1 MTLYLIGIGLNDE
14 KDISVR
20 GLEIVR
26 NCDAVY
32 LENYSSLL
40 CNTSVNEMERFYGC
54 GKKIIPADR
63 KLVEQS
69 EEILA
74 AAAIPNK
81 NVALLVI
88 GDSWG
93 ATTHIDMMLRCRQ
106 KNIPFRVVNNA
117 SIITAVGITGLQIYK
132 FGKTTSVPYP
142 DKNFRPETSYEVI
155 NQNKLLGL
163 HTLLL
168 LDIRPDLGKFMTV
181 AEAIDVLLQI
191 ESKRRQKVFTEK
203 TFCVGCARIG
213 SDDFVVKAGAASDLK
228 NFNFGK
234 QPHCLIVPGELH
246 FVEEEA
252 LKLKWLV

>member
-1 MTLYLIGIGLNDE
+1 MTLYLIGIGLNNE

-20 GLEIVR
+20 GLEIIR
-26 NCDAVY
+26 GCDAVY
-32 LENYSSLL
+32 LESYSSLL
-40 CNTSVNEMERFYGC
+40 NCSIPDLERFYG
-54 GKKIIPADR
+54 KRIIAADR

-74 AAAIPNK
+74 AAAVK

-88 GDSWG
+88 GDPWG

-142 DKNFRPETSYEVI
+142 DKSFRPETSYEII
-155 NQNKLLGL
+155 NQNRLLGL

-168 LDIRPDLGKFMTV
+168 LDIRPELEKFMTV
-181 AEAIDVLLQI
+181 AEAIDILLEI
-191 ESKRRQKVFTEK
+191 ESRKQRKAFTPE

-213 SDDFVVKAGAASDLK
+213 GENFIIKAAAAKDLK
-228 NFNFGK
+228 KFDFGK

-252 LKLKWLV
+252 LRQWS

>member
-1 MTLYLIGIGLNDE
+1 MALFLIGIGLSDE

-20 GLEIVR
+20 GLEIIR
-26 NCDAVY
+26 SCDYVY
-32 LENYSSLL
+32 LESYSSLL
-40 CNTSVNEMERFYGC
+40 NCTIPDLERFYG
-54 GKKIIPADR
+54 KKIVAADR

-74 AAAIPNK
+74 AAAVK

-88 GDSWG
+88 GDPWG

-106 KNIPFRVVNNA
+106 KNIPFRVINNA

-142 DKNFRPETSYEVI
+142 DKNFRPETSYEII
-155 NQNKLLGL
+155 NQNRLLGL

-168 LDIRPDLGKFMTV
+168 LDIRPDLGKFMTI
-181 AEAIDVLLQI
+181 ADAIDVLLEI
-191 ESKRRQKVFTEK
+191 ESKRQQQVFTEEA
-203 TFCVGCARIG
+203 FCVGCARIG
-213 SDDFVVKAGAASDLK
+213 SDDFVIKAAAAKELK
-228 NFNFGK
+228 KFEFGK

-246 FVEEEA
+246 FVEEDA
-252 LKLKWLV
+252 LRQWK

>member
-20 GLEIVR
+20 GLETIR
-26 NCDAVY
+26 SCDAVY
-32 LENYSSLL
+32 LESYSSLL
-40 CNTSVNEMERFYGC
+40 NCSIPDLERFYG
-54 GKKIIPADR
+54 KRVIAADR

-69 EEILA
+69 EELITA
-74 AAAIPNK
+74 AVNK

-88 GDSWG
+88 GDPWG
-93 ATTHIDMMLRCRQ
+93 ATTHIDIMLRCRQ
-106 KNIPFRVVNNA
+106 KSIHFKVINNA

-142 DKNFRPETSYEVI
+142 DRNFRPETSYEII
-155 NQNKLLGL
+155 NQNSLLGL

-181 AEAIDVLLQI
+181 AEAIDILLEI
-191 ESKRRQKVFTEK
+191 ESKRQQRVFTPE
-203 TFCVGCARIG
+203 TLCIGCARIG
-213 SDDFVVKAGAASDLK
+213 SDDFIIKAAAAKELKKSD
-228 NFNFGK
+228 FGR

-252 LKLKWLV
+252 LRQWK

>member
-1 MTLYLIGIGLNDE
+1 MTLNLIGIGLNDE
-14 KDISVR
+14 KDVSVR
-20 GLEIVR
+20 GLEIIR
-26 NCDAVY
+26 SCDAIY

-40 CNTSVNEMERFYGC
+40 NCGIPDLERFYG
-54 GKKIIPADR
+54 KKIIVADR

-74 AAAIPNK
+74 AAARK

-88 GDSWG
+88 GDPWG
-93 ATTHIDMMLRCRQ
+93 ATTHIDIMLRCRA
-106 KNIPFRVVNNA
+106 KDIPFKVINNA

-132 FGKTTSVPYP
+132 FGKTTSIPYP
-142 DKNFRPETSYEVI
+142 DRNFRPETSYEII
-155 NQNKLLGL
+155 NQNRLLGL

-181 AEAIDVLLQI
+181 PEAIDILLEI
-191 ESKRRQKVFTEK
+191 ESRKKQSVFTPE
-203 TFCVGCARIG
+203 TFCVGCARIS
-213 SDDFVVKAGAASDLK
+213 SDNFVIKAAAARDLK
-228 NFNFGK
+228 KFDFGK

-252 LKLKWLV
+252 LRQWN

>member
-1 MTLYLIGIGLNDE
+1 MTLYFIGIGLSDE

-26 NCDAVY
+26 SCDAVY
-32 LENYSSLL
+32 LESYSSLL
-40 CNTSVNEMERFYGC
+40 NCSIPDLERFYG
-54 GKKIIPADR
+54 KKIIAADR

-74 AAAIPNK
+74 AAAAK

-88 GDSWG
+88 GDPWG
-93 ATTHIDMMLRCRQ
+93 ATTHIDMMLRCRA
-106 KNIPFRVVNNA
+106 KNIPFKVVNNA

-142 DKNFRPETSYEVI
+142 DKNFRPETSYEII
-155 NQNKLLGL
+155 NQNRLLGL

-168 LDIRPDLGKFMTV
+168 LDIRPDLGKHMTI
-181 AEAIDVLLQI
+181 AEAIDILLEI
-191 ESKRRQKVFTEK
+191 ESRKQQKAFTPE

-213 SDDFVVKAGAASDLK
+213 SDAFVVKAAAAKELK
-228 NFNFGK
+228 KFGFGK

-252 LKLKWLV
+252 LRQWK

>member
-1 MTLYLIGIGLNDE
+1 MVLYLIGIGLNDE

-20 GLEIVR
+20 GLEVIR
-26 NCDAVY
+26 SCDAVY

-40 CNTSVNEMERFYGC
+40 NCSIPDLERFYG
-54 GKKIIPADR
+54 KKIVAADR

-69 EEILA
+69 EEIVA
-74 AAAIPNK
+74 AAAKK

-88 GDSWG
+88 GDPWG
-93 ATTHIDMMLRCRQ
+93 ATTHIDIMLRCRA
-106 KNIPFRVVNNA
+106 KNIPFKVINNA

-142 DKNFRPETSYEVI
+142 DKNFRPETAYEVI
-155 NQNKLLGL
+155 NQNRMLGL

-168 LDIRPDLGKFMTV
+168 LDVRPDIGKFMTV
-181 AEAIDVLLQI
+181 AEAIDILLEI
-191 ESKRRQKVFTEK
+191 ESKKQQQVFTSE
-203 TFCVGCARIG
+203 TLCVGCARIG
-213 SDDFVVKAGAASDLK
+213 SGDFVIKAAAAKELK

-246 FVEEEA
+246 FVEEDA
-252 LKLKWLV
+252 LRQWK

>member
-1 MTLYLIGIGLNDE
+1 MALYLIGIGLNDE

-20 GLEIVR
+20 GLEAVR
-26 NCDAVY
+26 ACDAIF
-32 LENYSSLL
+32 LESYSSLL
-40 CNTSVNEMERFYGC
+40 NCSIPNLERFYGKRIVAA
-54 GKKIIPADR
+54 GR

-69 EEILA
+69 EEILDA
-74 AAAIPNK
+74 AARGNA
-81 NVALLVI
+81 ALLVI
-88 GDSWG
+88 GDPWG
-93 ATTHIDMMLRCRQ
+93 ATTHIDMMLRCRA
-106 KNIPFRVVNNA
+106 KGIPFKVINNA

-181 AEAIDVLLQI
+181 SEAIDILLEI
-191 ESKRRQKVFTEK
+191 ESRKKQGVFTQE
-203 TFCVGCARIG
+203 TLCVGCARIG
-213 SDDFVVKAGAASDLK
+213 SGDFVVKVAAAKDLK
-228 NFNFGK
+228 KIDFGK

-252 LKLKWLV
+252 LRQWK